1 MNICNTHMDIYSY
14 ITTVVNTL
22 IIFVPLAV
30 REYIN
35 ECHKGSALRKNIL
48 YIKLASEVN

>member
-1 MNICNTHMDIYSY
+1 MDIYSY

-22 IIFVPLAV
+22 FIFVPLAV
-30 REYIN
+30 REFIN